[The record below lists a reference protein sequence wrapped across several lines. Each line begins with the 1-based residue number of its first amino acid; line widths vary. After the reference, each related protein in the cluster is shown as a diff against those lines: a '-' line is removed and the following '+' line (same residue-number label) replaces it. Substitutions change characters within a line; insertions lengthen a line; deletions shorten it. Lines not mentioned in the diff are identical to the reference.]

1 MSSQVA
7 PMEPPGTTGPEKQ
20 INIPDRYTGLDV
32 IFLVSME
39 TMSINGYSGVTS
51 TLKSQK

>member
-7 PMEPPGTTGPEKQ
+7 PMEPPGTIGPEKQ
-20 INIPDRYTGLDV
+20 INILNRYTDLDV

-51 TLKSQK
+51 TLKS